1 MNKAA
6 PADAVHQQLNA
17 KMRSMEVDQWKYLVS
32 RINEPTTAKI
42 IVEYLDNDPAMK
54 GRYAGIYLRARD
66 TVQRSRVRYAKAF
79 KWGQLFARLLAR
91 SSSDKQATVSQP
103 RAQDGVRKDP
113 PAPPLV
119 WPELNLL

>member
-1 MNKAA
+1 
-6 PADAVHQQLNA
+6 
-17 KMRSMEVDQWKYLVS
+17 
-32 RINEPTTAKI
+32 
-42 IVEYLDNDPAMK
+42 
-54 GRYAGIYLRARD
+54 
-66 TVQRSRVRYAKAF
+66 
-79 KWGQLFARLLAR
+79 LFARLLAR